1 MKSKRKSYRP
11 LDQAQLEAVF
21 SLSRE
26 KLLEM
31 SLMDLCRRGGEI
43 LLKQAIAAEISCY
56 LGREYYRHSALAS
69 KPGYRNGARRTEVE
83 MGNGVMGYERPL
95 LTGARDFQSK
105 FHVKRCR
112 KPAEFRQAVADMFV
126 AGVSTRKV
134 KRALKSLV
142 GEKTK
147 LGRSTVSRITKALR
161 KEFAAWRSRS
171 LAALE
176 PAYLFLDAIYLGMR
190 MDGSRKQAVLLA
202 YGCLTDGSFQVLSI
216 GLGNAESKGVWMN
229 FVADL
234 KSRGLRDPLL
244 AVSDGNEG
252 VIQAIEANLETSY
265 RQRCV
270 KHKMDNV
277 LACVPKEKH
286 DEMGED
292 LNPIFYGSTSL
303 EQAKAHVQAFR
314 KQYSKIY
321 PTAVDCLMRDID
333 QALTFYL
340 FPASHW
346 KRIRTSNC
354 LERMNQE
361 IKRRLRVIGRHPSE
375 EGCLALVYKVTE
387 NYSKLRST
395 FKVDD
400 ISRKLWTRL
409 QEERELMLQQLIIT
423 GKAA

>member
-1 MKSKRKSYRP
+1 
-11 LDQAQLEAVF
+11 
-21 SLSRE
+21 
-26 KLLEM
+26 
-31 SLMDLCRRGGEI
+31 
-43 LLKQAIAAEISCY
+43 
-56 LGREYYRHSALAS
+56 
-69 KPGYRNGARRTEVE
+69 
-83 MGNGVMGYERPL
+83 MGNGVMRYERPL
-95 LTGARDFQSK
+95 LSGAADFHSK

-112 KPAEFRQAVADMFV
+112 KPEEFHQAVQDMFV
-126 AGVSTRKV
+126 EGVSTGKV

-161 KEFAAWRSRS
+161 KEFAGWRTRS
-171 LAALE
+171 LAELE

-190 MDGSRKQAVLLA
+190 MNGSRKQAVLLA
-202 YGCLTDGSFQVLSI
+202 YACLTDGSFQVLSI
-216 GLGNAESKGVWMN
+216 GLGNAESKTVWMN

-234 KSRGLRDPLL
+234 KSRGLADPLL
-244 AVSDGNEG
+244 AVSDGNDG
-252 VIQAIEANLETSY
+252 VIQAIEANFDTSY

-270 KHKMDNV
+270 KHKVDNV
-277 LACVPKEKH
+277 LAAIPKEKH
-286 DEMGED
+286 DEVRAD
-292 LNPIFYGSTSL
+292 LNPIFYGATSL
-303 EQAKAHVQAFR
+303 EQAKAHLETFR

-321 PTAVDCLMRDID
+321 PTAVECLMRDID
-333 QALTFYL
+333 QVLTCYL

-387 NYSKLRST
+387 NYAKLRRN

-400 ISRKLWTRL
+400 IARNLWKRLERKNRQCCSSSKLKEGLLNSNAPNPTPERL
-409 QEERELMLQQLIIT
+409 SDNFH
-423 GKAA
+423 

>member
-1 MKSKRKSYRP
+1 
-11 LDQAQLEAVF
+11 LEAVF
-21 SLSRE
+21 SLSPE
-26 KLLEM
+26 QLLDM
-31 SLMDLCRRGGEI
+31 SLMDLSRRGGEI
-43 LLKQAIAAEISCY
+43 LLKQAIAAEISAY
-56 LGREYYRHSALAS
+56 LGRDYYRHSDAAS
-69 KPGYRNGARRTEVE
+69 KPGHRNGARGTEVE
-83 MGNGVMGYERPL
+83 MGNGVMRYERPL
-95 LTGARDFQSK
+95 LTGAEAFHSK
-105 FHVKRCR
+105 FHVSRCR
-112 KPAEFRQAVADMFV
+112 KPEEFRQAVADMFV
-126 AGVSTRKV
+126 EGVSTRKV

-171 LAALE
+171 LGELE
-176 PAYLFLDAIYLGMR
+176 PVYLFLDAIYLGMR
-190 MDGSRKQAVLLA
+190 MDSSRKQAVLLA
-202 YGCLTDGSFQVLSI
+202 YACLTDGSFQVLSI
-216 GLGNAESKGVWMN
+216 GLGNAESKTVWMN
-229 FVADL
+229 FVSDL
-234 KSRGLRDPLL
+234 KSRGLADPLL

-252 VIQAIEANLETSY
+252 VIQAIEANLDTSY

-270 KHKMDNV
+270 KHKMDNI
-277 LACVPKEKH
+277 LAAVPKEKH
-286 DEMGED
+286 EEVREE

-303 EQAKAHVQAFR
+303 EQAKAHLETFR

-333 QALTFYL
+333 QVFTFYL

-375 EGCLALVYKVTE
+375 EGCLALVYKVTQ
-387 NYSKLRST
+387 NYSDRRK

-400 ISRKLWTRL
+400 ISRSLWKRL
-409 QEERELMLQQLIIT
+409 REEKEAMLQQL
-423 GKAA
+423 KMKREAA